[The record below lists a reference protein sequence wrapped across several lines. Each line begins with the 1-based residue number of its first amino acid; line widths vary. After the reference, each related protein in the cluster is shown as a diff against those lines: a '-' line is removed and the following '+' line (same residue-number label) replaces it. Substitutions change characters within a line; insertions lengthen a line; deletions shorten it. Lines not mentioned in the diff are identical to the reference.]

1 MMLNEAKEVMTLYP
15 LQMIPAGMAIL
26 LVVAAFNFLGDSLR
40 AAFDPKH
47 AGRERS

>member
-26 LVVAAFNFLGDSLR
+26 FRRQPACRL
-40 AAFDPKH
+40 
-47 AGRERS
+47 